1 MQIPL
6 IQKSNGMFLFCSK
19 DFDSVAELVLREYA
33 PYMLKKA
40 QPLQIEALA
49 DEAYSLTILDRYLS
63 ARGSV
68 LGMISFDDINVE
80 VMSLEKQVVKEKYMS
95 GTIVVDA
102 RLMI

>member
-6 IQKSNGMFLFCSK
+6 IQKSNGMYLFCSK

-63 ARGSV
+63 ASGSV
-68 LGMISFDDINVE
+68 LGMISFVSLVAFSLMTGVAAKIVE
-80 VMSLEKQVVKEKYMS
+80 MLKRWYRGSASV
-95 GTIVVDA
+95 
-102 RLMI
+102 